1 MSPENEDPPVDM
13 SDAEKVIRAL
23 EALVA
28 ECDARQLT
36 GFSKRIQSC
45 LSKCQTDYIVLQ
57 RRRFALRV
65 TKTRKTKGKLH

>member
-36 GFSKRIQSC
+36 GFSKRIQLC
-45 LSKCQTDYIVLQ
+45 LSKCQADYIIVQ
-57 RRRFALRV
+57 RRQFAERM
-65 TKTRKTKGKLH
+65 KKARKPLKKLH

>member
-1 MSPENEDPPVDM
+1 MSPDNEDPPVDM

-28 ECDARQLT
+28 ECDARQLI
-36 GFSKRIQSC
+36 GFSKRIQLC

-57 RRRFALRV
+57 RRRFAERIRQS
-65 TKTRKTKGKLH
+65 RKPPDKMH